1 MPTDDAPDR
10 DGRVRRRLRRLLLDL
25 TPLRVS
31 RDYRLLWTGSFVS
44 ALGSQ
49 FARVGLYVQV
59 FALTGSPAAVGL
71 LGLSGLIGS
80 VAGTFVGGSFID
92 AHDRRSVIV
101 WTQIGH
107 VVVAGVLVATALEP
121 QPPIAV
127 LHVAN
132 ALTWLLAAIN
142 MPARQA
148 SVPRLVGDELMP
160 QAVALSQM
168 QFQVT
173 GIVGPALAGVLIA
186 ATGPGW
192 AYAVD
197 LVSYAGMLIAAVAM
211 KPLPPLASD
220 GAPSVGGRAVIEGF
234 RYVVHHRL
242 IQSTFVID
250 LVAMIFGM
258 PAALF
263 PVLAVSQFDRGEA
276 VVGLLFAAPAV
287 GALAQVLL
295 SGSVTRIRR
304 QGEAVIWAVA
314 GWGAAIAAFGVV
326 GSNLPLALF
335 FLAVAGAADVVSA
348 IFRSTILQ
356 VMVPDRLRG
365 RLWGI
370 FSLVVTG
377 GPKLGDVEA
386 GLVATWFSPTISV
399 ITGGLACIAGAGI
412 VAIAYPELRRYR
424 AAPASS
430 GAA

>member
-10 DGRVRRRLRRLLLDL
+10 DGRVRPRLRRLLLDL

-71 LGLSGLIGS
+71 LGLSGLVGS

-101 WTQIGH
+101 WTQVGH
-107 VVVAGVLVATALEP
+107 VVVAGVLVATALVPE
-121 QPPIAV
+121 PPIAV

-211 KPLPPLASD
+211 KPLPPQVNEDL
-220 GAPSVGGRAVIEGF
+220 PSVGGRAVIEGF

-287 GALAQVLL
+287 GALAQVLF
-295 SGSVTRIRR
+295 SGSVTRIRH

-314 GWGAAIAAFGVV
+314 GWGAAIAAFGLV
-326 GSNLPLALF
+326 GSNLPLALL
-335 FLAVAGAADVVSA
+335 FLAIAGAADVVSA

-386 GLVATWFSPTISV
+386 GLVATWFTPTISV
-399 ITGGLACIAGAGI
+399 VTGGLACIAGAGV

-424 AAPASS
+424 ADATPSD
-430 GAA
+430 AA